1 MSKISPSEIL
11 PKVTS
16 EPGISEPTD
25 TATKTFNPSQDLST
39 YSSKKKFSWQRWLKG
54 GFFITA
60 GAIAAM
66 VGITTINC
74 RVTHLIVDTG
84 LINGRVVHLQTPIDG
99 EIKNMFAQPGVQTSS
114 GQVLAKISTSPQ
126 EAQSLLQLQ
135 GEVRSGEAQLAV
147 ARQSLAMLQNQFQNL
162 NHQLGVY
169 WSASTNRNSGFVSE
183 QQSAL
188 EAAIS
193 RMRSAHSAYESNAQ
207 LLSAGVVSRLQV
219 EQLYEAW
226 KAAEAG
232 VKQAQAGLKNAQ
244 TAQLSAVQNV
254 PGEDVAANLMEQRTK
269 VEQAIQ
275 TQSNLVETLKV
286 QLESNQKRL
295 QQAQSLFG
303 DRHDLAMTA
312 PFSGLIYQISHEK
325 GEQVSR
331 TQSLITL
338 LDCNSLWVEAAV
350 NATDAASIN
359 RNAPVMVQLEGYKQP
374 IRGELDLVQPI
385 SSVQNVDEQ
394 ARLMQSQA
402 LAPTIP
408 MNLMGQPLV
417 RLTVRIPPPP
427 QYAHAKQFCGVGQV
441 AQMSFQRRYPWGT
454 HS

>member
-1 MSKISPSEIL
+1 
-11 PKVTS
+11 
-16 EPGISEPTD
+16 
-25 TATKTFNPSQDLST
+25 
-39 YSSKKKFSWQRWLKG
+39 
-54 GFFITA
+54 
-60 GAIAAM
+60 
-66 VGITTINC
+66 
-74 RVTHLIVDTG
+74 
-84 LINGRVVHLQTPIDG
+84 
-99 EIKNMFAQPGVQTSS
+99 MFAQIGVQISS

-126 EAQSLLQLQ
+126 EAQFLLQLQ
-135 GEVRSGEAQLAV
+135 GEVRSEEAQLAA
-147 ARQSLAMLQNQFQNL
+147 ARQSLTLLQNQFQNL
-162 NHQLGVY
+162 NRQVAGY
-169 WSASTNRNSGFVSE
+169 WSASTNRNTGFVSE

-188 EAAIS
+188 DAAIS

-207 LLSAGVVSRLQV
+207 LLAAGVVSRLQV

-254 PGEDVAANLMEQRTK
+254 PSEDVAASLMDQRIK
-269 VEQAIQ
+269 VQQVIQ

-286 QLESNQKRL
+286 QLESNQRRL

-303 DRHDLAMTA
+303 NRRDLAITA
-312 PFSGLIYQISHEK
+312 PSSGLIYRIHHEQ
-325 GEQVSR
+325 GEEISR

-338 LDCNSLWVEAAV
+338 LDCNSLWVEAVV
-350 NATDAASIN
+350 NAADAASIN

-385 SSVQNVDEQ
+385 NSVQNADEQ

-408 MNLMGQPLV
+408 LNLMGQPLI

-427 QYAHAKQFCGVGQV
+427 QYAYAKQFCGVGQV